1 MYRIYYREGECVMNN
16 KQHNNKDAGASDNL
30 ENEPKNLDENLD
42 SAENYDDFD
51 EADTSSDSEISDL
64 IDGDDSSEF
73 ENTIDF
79 DDFDEDEQT
88 VLEEDQALWSKQFS
102 EEPYLNDDG
111 VPSRVQKRKADNKLP
126 NNLVTVFIVIIFII
140 IITTVAY
147 VWYLNNRSYDRF
159 ENDPNSVEVISNEE
173 SIEESIRLAEEESN
187 SIEEEE
193 SRSAEES
200 QSIAEEES
208 RQLAEQSEA
217 ESLAAAE
224 SVQQEQA
231 QAAEQSRAAAESAA
245 EASRQAAQET
255 QQSQAETQAETETET
270 ETETAG
276 RGSYTVQ
283 AQDSLY
289 RIAVNHGISLEEL
302 TQMNGITPGTA
313 IHPGTTLIV
322 PE

>member
-1 MYRIYYREGECVMNN
+1 MDKKE
-16 KQHNNKDAGASDNL
+16 HNNKDAGASDNL
-30 ENEPKNLDENLD
+30 ENKHTNLDD
-42 SAENYDDFD
+42 YDEFD
-51 EADTSSDSEISDL
+51 ETDPSNESEESDL
-64 IDGDDSSEF
+64 IDSEESQESEDINHYDDLE
-73 ENTIDF
+73 EEYV
-79 DDFDEDEQT
+79 DEDEEYP
-88 VLEEDQALWSKQFS
+88 LEEDQALWSKQFS
-102 EEPYLNDDG
+102 KEPYLDDDG

-173 SIEESIRLAEEESN
+173 SIEESIRLAEEES
-187 SIEEEE
+187 SSMEEEE

-200 QSIAEEES
+200 ESIAEEES

-224 SVQQEQA
+224 SVQQGQ
-231 QAAEQSRAAAESAA
+231 AESAA
-245 EASRQAAQET
+245 EASRQAEQET
-255 QQSQAETQAETETET
+255 QQSEAETQEETQ
-270 ETETAG
+270 TETAG

-302 TQMNGITPGTA
+302 TEMNGITPDTA